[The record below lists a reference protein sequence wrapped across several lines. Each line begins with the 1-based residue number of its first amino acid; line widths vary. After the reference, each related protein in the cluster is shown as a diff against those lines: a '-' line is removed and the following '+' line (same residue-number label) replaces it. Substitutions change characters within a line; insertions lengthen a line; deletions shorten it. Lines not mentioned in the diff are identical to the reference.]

1 MIVQPTL
8 QVQHDIQCFPCSC
21 NFNNNIIM
29 SLKLVTSFQTDCLNR
44 NLCCNLVLI
53 LRCFVTICGESEIYC
68 FSIAVSEKRNY
79 CLNFRNVSCS
89 LTLRW
94 RREFFF
100 SATRISVCFRVSLL
114 DLRVLNDRSSL
125 HLSCI
130 FCCVIYKCYTYIFF
144 SAFYLFI
151 FSGEVARLIYLAHNL
166 YRHFPPPPFMLQAF
180 SIMIYQNS

>member
-1 MIVQPTL
+1 VANDIVEIKQRPYKFRSICRTKSTVQRNYICCDRVVHSAVNTHKLCTNRDWRFHLIVQPTL

-29 SLKLVTSFQTDCLNR
+29 SFKLVTSFQTDCLNR

-100 SATRISVCFRVSLL
+100 
-114 DLRVLNDRSSL
+114 
-125 HLSCI
+125 
-130 FCCVIYKCYTYIFF
+130 FC
-144 SAFYLFI
+144 
-151 FSGEVARLIYLAHNL
+151 N
-166 YRHFPPPPFMLQAF
+166 
-180 SIMIYQNS
+180 